1 MPPKKKKGKG
11 KGKKKK
17 KDDASLEL
25 EDKYK
30 KTMTEIE
37 ALKDHLAIRKEIARK
52 SQSVGNM
59 MKSRMAEAQKD
70 MEEQKA
76 DQKAINSEMALAYK
90 SMQTTLQLKVHT
102 LDMKLMQTE
111 AKLKETEK
119 KLRETEDEKERITR
133 EKDEEIEKLN
143 LNIRVME
150 KEYIRI
156 LDESLN
162 SLVAKIDGAK
172 SKWELSGSNLQARS
186 KQNLLELGL
195 HPLDI

>member
-52 SQSVGNM
+52 SQAMGNM
-59 MKSRMAEAQKD
+59 MKSRMADAQKD

-76 DQKAINSEMALAYK
+76 DQKAINSEMALAYT

-143 LNIRVME
+143 LNIRVMR

-162 SLVAKIDGAK
+162 SLVSKIDDAK
-172 SKWELSGSNLQARS
+172 SNIKLGNQTIQAADTRNLSPFCD
-186 KQNLLELGL
+186 E
-195 HPLDI
+195 